1 MRPATGTAQTVFD
14 RPIQRNRPVLAATL
28 ATGLVLVL
36 YCGGAAVLA
45 VSAFAIMAIASCVTG
60 FLRLHWRGMLD
71 WARANI
77 DLMVVSLLAVPMFA
91 ISVSIPLLASRQR
104 LLALTRKAISRR
116 TARVGHR
123 RIAHI
128 ALTARVVPA
137 PIARA

>member
-1 MRPATGTAQTVFD
+1 MRPAIATNQTVFD
-14 RPIQRNRPVLAATL
+14 RPIQRNRPVLGATL
-28 ATGLVLVL
+28 VTGL
-36 YCGGAAVLA
+36 GMAVLSGCGVILA
-45 VSAFAIMAIASCVTG
+45 ASAFAIIAIASCVTG

-77 DLMVVSLLAVPMFA
+77 ALMVASLLAVPMFA
-91 ISVSIPLLASRQR
+91 ISASITLLASRQR

-137 PIARA
+137 PIARV